1 MSEKERILR
10 EVQRFEAAGALASA
24 CTTLF
29 GALKAT
35 ELRLPRLVVNALP
48 SLETALNGWSDALEI
63 EDSPES
69 EGTRS

>member
-10 EVQRFEAAGALASA
+10 EVQRFEAAGSLASA

-35 ELRLPRLVVNALP
+35 ELRLPRIVVNALP
-48 SLETALNGWSDALEI
+48 ALETALNGWSNTLEI
-63 EDSPES
+63 EDEPES